1 MVATELRSAALGEQL
16 AEILRLRIVQG
27 ELAAGTHLVE
37 DSLAAEYEVSRGP
50 VRDALRI
57 LTNEGL
63 VESHRRGLHVRPFT
77 EHDIDELYELRSAA
91 EQLACRLA
99 VSRASGTDWAR
110 AEHHLSVMQQRA
122 DEGDRHGYAR
132 ADLAFH
138 TEFYVLSGNARLL
151 SLWRQLQPTFS
162 TLLDVTNAQDADLH
176 PSAHDHVTLMELV
189 KARDAAGVEAAL
201 TRHLEGSR
209 RRMSQAMAA
218 RNGSAQEHTA

>member
-1 MVATELRSAALGEQL
+1 MTTELRSAALGEQL
-16 AEILRLRIVQG
+16 VEILRLRIVQG
-27 ELAAGTHLVE
+27 DLAAGTHLVE
-37 DSLAAEYEVSRGP
+37 DTLAAEYQVSRGP
-50 VRDALRI
+50 VRDALRV
-57 LTNEGL
+57 LMNEGL

-91 EQLACRLA
+91 EQLACRLS
-99 VSRASGTDWAR
+99 VTRASAADWAR
-110 AEHHLSVMQQRA
+110 AEHHLGVMQRRA
-122 DEGDRHGYAR
+122 DQGDRHGYAQ

-176 PSAHDHVTLMELV
+176 PSAHDHIILMELV
-189 KARDAAGVEAAL
+189 KARDTRGVEKAL
-201 TRHLEGSR
+201 TKHLEGSR

-218 RNGSAQEHTA
+218 RNGAAEEHSA